1 MIIGSLNNG
10 IVMDVNR
17 YFVGVLDK
25 STMQMKVHNAQQFN
39 MLPLIPGKYGTFVMY
54 DNSGIHFFF
63 RALHA
68 NGKLLEVLKLLFS
81 SFKVI
86 INYNKV
92 Y

>member
-1 MIIGSLNNG
+1 MITGSLNNG
-10 IVMDVNR
+10 IVMVVNR

-25 STMQMKVHNAQQFN
+25 STMHMNVHNAQLFN

-54 DNSGIHFFF
+54 DNSGITVFF
-63 RALHA
+63 RAFHGH
-68 NGKLLEVLKLLFS
+68 GKLLEGLKCSFS

-86 INYNKV
+86 NYNKV